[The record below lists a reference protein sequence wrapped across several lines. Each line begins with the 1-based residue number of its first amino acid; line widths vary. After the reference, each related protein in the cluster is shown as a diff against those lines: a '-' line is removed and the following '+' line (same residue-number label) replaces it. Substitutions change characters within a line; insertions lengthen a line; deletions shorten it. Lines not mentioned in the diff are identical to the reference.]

1 MHPFFS
7 QLWPG
12 WGWVGRTRGWQEHPH
27 MGWGRGTVCREG
39 SFVNEE
45 DIPKIL
51 LAKAKKI
58 IWWEFIDFFLL
69 NELGYV
75 GITKYIKKYF
85 R

>member
-1 MHPFFS
+1 
-7 QLWPG
+7 
-12 WGWVGRTRGWQEHPH
+12 

-45 DIPKIL
+45 DIPKVF

-58 IWWEFIDFFLL
+58 IWWELIDFFLL
-69 NELGYV
+69 NELCYV
-75 GITKYIKKYF
+75 GITKYIKMYF

>member
-45 DIPKIL
+45 DIPKVL

-58 IWWEFIDFFLL
+58 IWWELIDFFC
-69 NELGYV
+69 
-75 GITKYIKKYF
+75 
-85 R
+85 